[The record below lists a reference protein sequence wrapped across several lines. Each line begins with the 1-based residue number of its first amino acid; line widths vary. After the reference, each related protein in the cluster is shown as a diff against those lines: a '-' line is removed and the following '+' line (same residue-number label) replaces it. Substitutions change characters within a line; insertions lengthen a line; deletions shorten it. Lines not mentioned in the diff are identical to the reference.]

1 MRQINIILGDAVFRA
16 ELTDTSTA
24 DQIWGALP
32 IECAFNT
39 WGDEIY
45 FSIPVEADLDST
57 AREVVDPGDLG
68 YWPSGNAFCIF
79 FGATPMSR
87 GDEIRPAGAVNVVGK
102 VLDDPKGLKSH
113 MHKSTI
119 RIEAG

>member
-1 MRQINIILGDAVFRA
+1 MRQINIILGGAVFRA
-16 ELTDTSTA
+16 EPADTSTA
-24 DQIWGALP
+24 DKIWEALP

-39 WGDEIY
+39 WGDEMY
-45 FSIPVEADLDST
+45 YSIPVEADLDST
-57 AREVVDPGDLG
+57 AREVVELGDLG

-87 GDEIRPAGAVNVVGK
+87 GDEIRPASAVNVVGK
-102 VLDDPKGLKSH
+102 TLDDPKGLRAHIHESG
-113 MHKSTI
+113 I